1 MRAVRW
7 MRAALIAAG
16 ISVPLS
22 LAASAMAS
30 PEVQQQGVVS
40 FVSGGVGEDELQEMK
55 KLSPGYPLELLFV
68 TKGEPQEYL
77 ADVKVQIKDKDG
89 KIVLDTMSQ
98 GPFLLAKMLPGKYT
112 ISADHD
118 GTVKRQIV
126 QVAGAKTRRIVFVW
140 DGDEYTKL
148 FRAASVTAVV
158 TLVAGQ
164 YPGCHVWSVE
174 EIAGLLDAASR
185 KILQPKSEPGHTK
198 GR

>member
-22 LAASAMAS
+22 LAASAMAA
-30 PEVQQQGVVS
+30 PQVQQQGAVS
-40 FVSGGVGEDELQEMK
+40 FVSGGVGEDELQEIK
-55 KLSPGYPLELLFV
+55 KLSPAYPLELLFV
-68 TKGEPQEYL
+68 TKGDPQEYL
-77 ADVKVQIKDKDG
+77 AGVKVQIKDKDG

-126 QVAGAKTRRIVFVW
+126 QVAGAKTHRIVFVW
-140 DGDEYTKL
+140 D
-148 FRAASVTAVV
+148 
-158 TLVAGQ
+158 Q
-164 YPGCHVWSVE
+164 
-174 EIAGLLDAASR
+174 
-185 KILQPKSEPGHTK
+185 
-198 GR
+198 

>member
-1 MRAVRW
+1 MRSVRW

-22 LAASAMAS
+22 LAAGAMAS

-68 TKGEPQEYL
+68 TKGEPQEYV

-98 GPFLLAKMLPGKYT
+98 GPFLLAKMPPGKYT

-126 QVAGAKTRRIVFVW
+126 QVAGAKTHRIVFVW
-140 DGDEYTKL
+140 D
-148 FRAASVTAVV
+148 
-158 TLVAGQ
+158 Q
-164 YPGCHVWSVE
+164 
-174 EIAGLLDAASR
+174 
-185 KILQPKSEPGHTK
+185 
-198 GR
+198 

>member
-40 FVSGGVGEDELQEMK
+40 FVSGGVGEDELQEIK

-126 QVAGAKTRRIVFVW
+126 QVAGAKTHRIVFVW
-140 DGDEYTKL
+140 D
-148 FRAASVTAVV
+148 
-158 TLVAGQ
+158 Q
-164 YPGCHVWSVE
+164 
-174 EIAGLLDAASR
+174 
-185 KILQPKSEPGHTK
+185 
-198 GR
+198 

>member
-40 FVSGGVGEDELQEMK
+40 FVSGGVGEEELQEIK
-55 KLSPGYPLELLFV
+55 KLSPAYPLELLFV
-68 TKGEPQEYL
+68 TKGDPQEYL
-77 ADVKVQIKDKDG
+77 AGVKVRFEDKDG

-98 GPFLLAKMLPGKYT
+98 GPFLLAKMPPGKYT

-126 QVAGAKTRRIVFVW
+126 QVAGAKTHRIVFVW
-140 DGDEYTKL
+140 D
-148 FRAASVTAVV
+148 
-158 TLVAGQ
+158 Q
-164 YPGCHVWSVE
+164 
-174 EIAGLLDAASR
+174 
-185 KILQPKSEPGHTK
+185 
-198 GR
+198 

>member
-1 MRAVRW
+1 

-22 LAASAMAS
+22 LAAGAMAS

-98 GPFLLAKMLPGKYT
+98 GPFLLAKMPPGKYT

-126 QVAGAKTRRIVFVW
+126 QVAGAKTHRIVFVW
-140 DGDEYTKL
+140 D
-148 FRAASVTAVV
+148 
-158 TLVAGQ
+158 Q
-164 YPGCHVWSVE
+164 
-174 EIAGLLDAASR
+174 
-185 KILQPKSEPGHTK
+185 
-198 GR
+198 